1 MSESQPI
8 TPEVKPGDV
17 FTHYKDEAKRYVV
30 MAVAKD
36 SETGEGR
43 VIYKPL
49 YPSDVSMWDRPL
61 QMFLG
66 IVEHEGRSVPRFS
79 RVKVEIKRAPFQ
91 KGSQL
96 EEVSSGA
103 GRSHSL
109 FERRTAS
116 PR

>member
-17 FTHYKDEAKRYVV
+17 FTHYKDGKKRYFVMVV
-30 MAVAKD
+30 AQD

-49 YPSDVSMWDRPL
+49 YPSDVPAWDRPL
-61 QMFLG
+61 KMFLG
-66 IVEHEGRSVPRFS
+66 TVEHEGRSVPRFS
-79 RVKVEIKRAPFQ
+79 RVEVEIKRAPVRRRPP
-91 KGSQL
+91 L

-103 GRSHSL
+103 GRSRSL